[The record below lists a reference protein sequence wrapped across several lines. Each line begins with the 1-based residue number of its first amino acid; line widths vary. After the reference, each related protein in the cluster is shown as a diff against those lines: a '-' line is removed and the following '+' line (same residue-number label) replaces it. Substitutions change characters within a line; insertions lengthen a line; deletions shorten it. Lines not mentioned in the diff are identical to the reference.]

1 MAGCQP
7 FYGVPEYPHMTDET
21 ADAPSP
27 AAEPNDAPPDGET
40 TNGDTNGPNASSRTA
55 SATASALPRNARIWW
70 VTGPLLVASIV
81 ALIVVLAW
89 PAPYTTLSP
98 GSATDTRSLIQV
110 AKGPKVYKHPGEFQF
125 VTVSEQDR
133 PSFFQAISGW
143 IAPHVDV
150 FPTAVVSG
158 GLTAAQNARYS
169 AVLMTNSK
177 QSATYQALSR
187 LGFGP
192 SEVANGVFVSQIVKG
207 SPADGT
213 LSAGDTIT
221 NVWGTPIYSAQD
233 LRGFLAHEK
242 PGQTIV
248 LTVDRPG
255 VSLDKKVTM
264 RLGAQVTKGK
274 KVPYMGIYLETR
286 PSYKLPFKVDFD
298 TGNIGG
304 PSAGLALTLSLM
316 DKLSPTG
323 LTKGN
328 KVAVTGTM
336 EVDGSVGPIGGI
348 AQKIVAVRN
357 SGAQY
362 FLVPTDEYAEAKKL
376 AGPKLKVLEV
386 SSLDNALAVLK
397 KLPAAH

>member
-1 MAGCQP
+1 
-7 FYGVPEYPHMTDET
+7 MTEEPTED
-21 ADAPSP
+21 PSP
-27 AAEPNDAPPDGET
+27 TPEVGNAGDDNAAAADGEVG
-40 TNGDTNGPNASSRTA
+40 NAGDNNAATDDSAPEVTGPAELE
-55 SATASALPRNARIWW
+55 ALPARPRIWW
-70 VTGPLLVASIV
+70 VTGPLLVASII
-81 ALIVVLAW
+81 ASIVLLAW

-98 GSATDTRSLIQV
+98 GSATDTRTLIQV
-110 AKGPKVYKHPGEFQF
+110 AKGQKVYNHPGEFLF
-125 VTVSEQDR
+125 VTVSELDR
-133 PSFFQAISGW
+133 PSFFQVLTGW

-169 AVLMTNSK
+169 AVLMANSK
-177 QSATYQALSR
+177 QSATFQALSR

-192 SEVANGVFVSQIVKG
+192 SEVANGVFVSQIVQG
-207 SPADGT
+207 SPADGA

-221 NVWGTPIYSAQD
+221 NVSGTAIYSSQD
-233 LRGFLAHEK
+233 LQGFLAHKK

-255 VSLDKKVTM
+255 VSLDHKVTM
-264 RLGAQVTKGK
+264 RLGTQVKDNK
-274 KVPYMGIYLETR
+274 KVPYMGIFLETR
-286 PSYKLPFKVDFD
+286 PSYKLPFRVDFD

-316 DKLSPTG
+316 DKLSPRG
-323 LTKGN
+323 LTKGH
-328 KVAVTGTM
+328 KIAVTGTM

-362 FLVPTDEYAEAKKL
+362 FLVPTDEYAQAKEL
-376 AGPKLKVLEV
+376 AGPQLKVFAV
-386 SSLDNALAVLK
+386 TSLDNALAVLK